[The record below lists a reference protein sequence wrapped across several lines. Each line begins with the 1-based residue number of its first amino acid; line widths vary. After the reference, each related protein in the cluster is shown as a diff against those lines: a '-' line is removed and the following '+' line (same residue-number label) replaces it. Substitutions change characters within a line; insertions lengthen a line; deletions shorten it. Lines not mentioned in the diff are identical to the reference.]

1 MSLLATSE
9 IDVRWS
15 DLDALGHVNNATYA
29 TYVEEARLRWFALLP
44 GAWKDPGSYPVV
56 VAQTINYR
64 RAVEWP
70 ARLTVE
76 VHAARIG
83 HSSLTLSFRI
93 LDGGDG
99 EAADGTTVLVWVDAA
114 SGRAARLP
122 DTVRAAAAAALAGA
136 TTPR

>member
-9 IDVRWS
+9 IDVRWG

-29 TYVEEARLRWFALLP
+29 TYVEEARLRWFAVLP
-44 GAWKDPGSYPVV
+44 GAWKESGSYPVV

-76 VHAARIG
+76 VHAARVG
-83 HSSLTLSFRI
+83 TTSLTLGFRI
-93 LDGGDG
+93 LDGSEG
-99 EAADGTTVLVWVDAA
+99 EVADGTTVLVWVDAA
-114 SGRAARLP
+114 SGRSTRLP
-122 DTVRAAAAAALAGA
+122 EAVRAAAEAALAGI